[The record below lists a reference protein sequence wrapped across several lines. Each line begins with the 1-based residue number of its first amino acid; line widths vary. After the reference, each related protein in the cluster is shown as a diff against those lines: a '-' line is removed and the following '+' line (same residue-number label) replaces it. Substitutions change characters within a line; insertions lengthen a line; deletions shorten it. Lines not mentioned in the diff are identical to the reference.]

1 MKEYY
6 VTCSQMKILEQNTDA
21 AGLSYY
27 QMMENAGRIAADRI
41 VEITMASPINDA
53 AYMGAETPDAAVPD
67 DGAPAMYPY
76 LLERPIRARVYCGKG
91 NNGGD
96 GFVVARLL
104 QRLGWQVQIL
114 LVDGEP
120 ATPDAIANWKLAA
133 ELGIPMGGI
142 GEAALGEKACAGS
155 SGQANDDAAGPAVI
169 DAAGPAA
176 IAAAEPADIAA
187 ADPDVIV
194 DAIYGTGFHGMLRE
208 AGATAAA
215 QIAAARDAGARV
227 FALDIPSGMG
237 GDLTDETE
245 LDERC
250 VKADVTI
257 TFHAKKPVHLQKFAA
272 KYCGQ
277 IITADIGIVD
287 PERDA
292 VLGAPGRG
300 DEDWEVSSRGDAGRK
315 VSSRG
320 EATLGAPAQK
330 DASRRTY
337 DPDSGEH
344 YDFDDFVEIISRLR
358 APDGCPWDRAQTHET
373 LKKYL
378 LEETQEAA
386 EAIDK
391 QDDENFCEELGDVL
405 LQIVL
410 NAQIGKERGA
420 FTIDDVIQGI
430 SEKMI
435 RRHPWVFGDM
445 HVDTP
450 EEGEKLWEEIKKKEK
465 EKR

>member
-1 MKEYY
+1 MKEYA
-6 VTCSQMKILEQNTDA
+6 VSCAQMKILEQNTYA

-53 AYMGAETPDAAVPD
+53 AYMGAGTPDAAVPD

-133 ELGIPMGGI
+133 GLGIPMGGI
-142 GEAALGEKACAGS
+142 GEAALGEKPCAGS
-155 SGQANDDAAGPAVI
+155 SDQANDDAT
-169 DAAGPAA
+169 GPAA
-176 IAAAEPADIAA
+176 
-187 ADPDVIV
+187 PDVIV
-194 DAIYGTGFHGMLRE
+194 DASYGTGFHGMLRE

-257 TFHAKKPVHLQKFAA
+257 TFHAKKPVHLQKFAT

-292 VLGAPGRG
+292 VLGAP
-300 DEDWEVSSRGDAGRK
+300 
-315 VSSRG
+315 
-320 EATLGAPAQK
+320 AQK
-330 DASRRTY
+330 DAFRRTY

>member
-53 AYMGAETPDAAVPD
+53 AYMGAGTPDVVAPD

-104 QRLGWQVQIL
+104 QRLGWQVQII

-120 ATPDAIANWKLAA
+120 TTPDAIANWKLAA
-133 ELGIPMGGI
+133 ELGIPVGGI
-142 GEAALGEKACAGS
+142 EETALGEKACAGS
-155 SGQANDDAAGPAVI
+155 SDQKNDDAAA
-169 DAAGPAA
+169 PAA
-176 IAAAEPADIAA
+176 
-187 ADPDVIV
+187 PDVIV

-215 QIAAARDAGARV
+215 QIAAARDAGARI

-257 TFHAKKPVHLQKFAA
+257 TFHAKKPVHLQAFAE
-272 KYCGQ
+272 KYCGK

-292 VLGAPGRG
+292 VLGAP
-300 DEDWEVSSRGDAGRK
+300 DRGDA
-315 VSSRG
+315 VWEASSR
-320 EATLGAPAQK
+320 EDAAQGAPTQK